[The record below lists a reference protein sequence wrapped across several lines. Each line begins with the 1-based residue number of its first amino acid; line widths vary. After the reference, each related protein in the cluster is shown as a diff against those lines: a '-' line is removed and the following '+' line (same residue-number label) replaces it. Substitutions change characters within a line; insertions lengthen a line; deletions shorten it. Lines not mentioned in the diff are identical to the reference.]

1 MEVEQSKWRRE
12 TTAHGMQRFC
22 DEIEIEIETAH
33 PAADD
38 DDDDDISEEIV
49 EDAEA
54 GEEPGGVG
62 GMP

>member
-1 MEVEQSKWRRE
+1 MEQSKRRRE
-12 TTAHGMQRFC
+12 TTAHGMQRLC

-33 PAADD
+33 PAA
-38 DDDDDISEEIV
+38 DDDDISEEIV

-62 GMP
+62 GVP

>member
-1 MEVEQSKWRRE
+1 
-12 TTAHGMQRFC
+12 MQRFC
-22 DEIEIEIETAH
+22 DEMEIEMETAH
-33 PAADD
+33 PAAAA

-62 GMP
+62 GVP

>member
-1 MEVEQSKWRRE
+1 
-12 TTAHGMQRFC
+12 MQRFC
-22 DEIEIEIETAH
+22 DEMEIETTH
-33 PAADD
+33 PAAAAD

-62 GMP
+62 GVP